1 MFCVDVQGDAVSA
14 SQDSSQSV
22 HQRALGQ
29 PRLGPLLRH
38 HGRLQ
43 VAEAG
48 LFVLD
53 TVMLEV
59 HDLSRS
65 VEFINLYII
74 NFWQPLLRLFP
85 YSTIKYKPHLSIYES
100 L

>member
-59 HDLSRS
+59 HDLSLS
-65 VEFINLYII
+65 VEFINLYFYTSLISGS
-74 NFWQPLLRLFP
+74 RLYGFFL
-85 YSTIKYKPHLSIYES
+85 TVQ
-100 L
+100 

>member
-1 MFCVDVQGDAVSA
+1 MSA
-14 SQDSSQSV
+14 SQDPSQSV

-43 VAEAG
+43 GAEVPEA

-53 TVMLEV
+53 AVILEV
-59 HDLSRS
+59 RDLSRS
-65 VEFINLYII
+65 ALTVEFSNLYII
-74 NFWQPLLRLFP
+74 TFGQPLSVE
-85 YSTIKYKPHLSIYES
+85 YNT
-100 L
+100 